1 MKKLQR
7 VRTRR
12 QLLRATAAGVLR
24 ATAVGAVSIPFL
36 ALARKSASAQG
47 GNGQGGNGQGGL
59 KCFLKGTKISTPSG
73 DRLVQDL
80 RIGDEVQTLAGRKTI
95 KWIGYNK
102 FTKEEGR
109 AWQDSVMPIRVARFA
124 IDDHTPHCD
133 LYLSPWHC
141 IFLNQALIPVMYL
154 INEATIA
161 QGTPSDTPA
170 IEYYHIE
177 LDTHEVIYAEG
188 ALVESFIDDDSNRE
202 NFSNFVQ
209 YERLYGA
216 EPQSKMTPFAP
227 ILRYRGRREEL
238 KGLVRSLISNVV
250 DVRDPIQSAY
260 EPPCPASGSGARL
273 TVGRAHR
280 HHDDNAMASRPPI
293 AKQESII
300 ASSVNK
306 MILVGNLGRDPEI
319 RHTRDGRPVAKR
331 RRQLSSSTSPQPV
344 MFCNSTGT
352 GAGPTNCLKAT
363 AIATGRQSRSLL
375 CPSKRE
381 RCNGNERIS
390 PATAHGHQ
398 RTADQWSRGTCS
410 RRWRDGRDVARP
422 ETADR
427 RSEDSDAGPRRRV
440 RRQDD
445 ARHQRGP
452 PAVVRPL
459 LRDARRGSA

>member
-36 ALARKSASAQG
+36 ALARKSASAKDNDG
-47 GNGQGGNGQGGL
+47 GHHHHHG
-59 KCFLKGTKISTPSG
+59 CFLKGTKISTPSG

-109 AWQDSVMPIRVARFA
+109 AWNDSVMPIRVARFA
-124 IDDHTPHCD
+124 IDEHTPHCD
-133 LYLSPWHC
+133 LYLSPWHH

-161 QGTPSDTPA
+161 QGTPSELSA
-170 IEYYHIE
+170 LEYYHVE

-250 DVRDPIQSAY
+250 DVRDPIQIAY
-260 EPPCPASGSGARL
+260 DQLAQ
-273 TVGRAHR
+273 RA
-280 HHDDNAMASRPPI
+280 
-293 AKQESII
+293 EE
-300 ASSVNK
+300 
-306 MILVGNLGRDPEI
+306 LV
-319 RHTRDGRPVAKR
+319 
-331 RRQLSSSTSPQPV
+331 
-344 MFCNSTGT
+344 
-352 GAGPTNCLKAT
+352 
-363 AIATGRQSRSLL
+363 
-375 CPSKRE
+375 
-381 RCNGNERIS
+381 
-390 PATAHGHQ
+390 
-398 RTADQWSRGTCS
+398 
-410 RRWRDGRDVARP
+410 
-422 ETADR
+422 
-427 RSEDSDAGPRRRV
+427 
-440 RRQDD
+440 
-445 ARHQRGP
+445 
-452 PAVVRPL
+452 
-459 LRDARRGSA
+459 